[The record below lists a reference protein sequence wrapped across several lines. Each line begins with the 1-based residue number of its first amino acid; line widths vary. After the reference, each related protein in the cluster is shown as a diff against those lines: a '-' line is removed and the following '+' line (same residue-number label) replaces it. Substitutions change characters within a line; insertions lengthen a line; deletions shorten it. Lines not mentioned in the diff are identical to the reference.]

1 MKNTKLRIV
10 FAGTPEISKV
20 VLSALIESE
29 YDIVGVFT
37 QPDRMKG
44 RGKKVLPSPVKT
56 LASEHDLKVFQPVSF
71 RKEPEYIEQLK
82 SLKPDVMIVVAYGL
96 ILPKAVLEVPKYG
109 CINIH
114 VSLLPKWRGAAPI
127 QRAIEAG
134 DRQTGVS
141 IMQMDEGLDTGDVL
155 HQQKVDIDITD
166 TSTSLHDKLAELSI
180 PAVKKVLS
188 DINNNTLCA
197 LKQDHEKASYAHKIS
212 KEEGRIDFSQSVFE
226 IERKIRAFTPWPSA
240 YFMLEDK
247 MVKVS
252 DVHILEKSSSETA
265 GVIIAADKSGIQI
278 QTKDHI
284 MQIAKLQF
292 PGKKMMDVASILNG
306 HDLTQY
312 IGRIL

>member
-1 MKNTKLRIV
+1 MTNTKLRIV

-20 VLSALIESE
+20 VLSALIKDE

-56 LASEHDLKVFQPVSF
+56 LASEHNLKVFQPVSF

-82 SLKPDVMIVVAYGL
+82 SLKPDVMIVLAYGL

-155 HQQKVDIDITD
+155 HQQKIDIDIAD
-166 TSTSLHDKLAELSI
+166 TSALLHDKLAELSI

-188 DINNNTLCA
+188 DINNKTLCA
-197 LKQDHEKASYAHKIS
+197 IKQDHEKASYAHKIS
-212 KEEGRIDFSQSVFE
+212 KEEGRIDFSQSAHE
-226 IERKIRAFTPWPSA
+226 IERK
-240 YFMLEDK
+240 
-247 MVKVS
+247 
-252 DVHILEKSSSETA
+252 
-265 GVIIAADKSGIQI
+265 
-278 QTKDHI
+278 
-284 MQIAKLQF
+284 
-292 PGKKMMDVASILNG
+292 
-306 HDLTQY
+306 
-312 IGRIL
+312 